1 MSQTKP
7 FETYRPWKSVNP
19 DFNPHLTQV
28 YPDDDSLLVED
39 QSYASVSI
47 AETAML
53 VDSIAKLIGELA
65 KLPDQGSNVNNL
77 ANFAVELVLGRD
89 EEHPRPE
96 TEKVEVVEANTDTPN
111 PVI

>member
-1 MSQTKP
+1 MSHTKP

-53 VDSIAKLIGELA
+53 VESVAKLIDTLGNIPGYTRHVRKLA
-65 KLPDQGSNVNNL
+65 DFSL
-77 ANFAVELVLGRD
+77 ELVLGRD
-89 EEHPRPE
+89 EEHPIPE
-96 TEKVEVVEANTDTPN
+96 TEKIEVVEASSDAPN

>member
-1 MSQTKP
+1 MSHTKP

-65 KLPDQGSNVNNL
+65 KLPDHSSNVNKL

-89 EEHPRPE
+89 DETFGPT
-96 TEKVEVVEANTDTPN
+96 TEKIEVVEASPDTPN